1 LLPDDWPGD
10 LLEIRRDFELVPE
23 LHNPADPWAIAVRAD
38 GRTLGHL
45 PGDDCERW
53 AAVVRRVIASGCAPV
68 VPRRVYA
75 YEADG
80 WGANGVQ
87 MRATVQLRLG
97 DPETALPLNDP
108 PAVPYTMLP
117 RSSIVQVI
125 KEDEHYNDLL
135 RFVPPG
141 GYGLLFVTLHEDL
154 SRPSRSVVEVRI
166 DGIRIGQL
174 TPQMSQLL
182 FMVSELLL
190 MMVELRV
197 ELRGLEVLIPDLP
210 KCPLTCIDG
219 FSASCESTRNDA

>member
-1 LLPDDWPGD
+1 LLPDDWSGD
-10 LLEIRRDFELVPE
+10 PLEIRRDFELVPE

-38 GRTLGHL
+38 GRTLSHL
-45 PGDDCERW
+45 PGDDCGGW
-53 AAVVRRVIASGCAPV
+53 AALVRRVSASGCV
-68 VPRRVYA
+68 TFVPWRVYA

-125 KEDEHYNDLL
+125 KEGEFCAAGWMRLAFHHPS
-135 RFVPPG
+135 R
-141 GYGLLFVTLHEDL
+141 
-154 SRPSRSVVEVRI
+154 RPSRSVVEVRI
-166 DGIRIGQL
+166 DDMRIGQL

-182 FMVSELLL
+182 FMVSELL
-190 MMVELRV
+190 
-197 ELRGLEVLIPDLP
+197 
-210 KCPLTCIDG
+210 
-219 FSASCESTRNDA
+219 